1 VQYGG
6 TLRVASTPA
15 RAARS
20 ALAVDTFVDGPG
32 SIAGSDSRGC
42 SLDLLQRLRR
52 GLGATRSLLGERLS
66 APGSAV
72 TREALE
78 EALLAADVGP
88 DVAETLARDFE
99 VATRKGQVRA
109 GDELAWLRQRV
120 SGLLSAANGSVPR
133 GRPHVALVVGV
144 NGSGKTTTAAKLAGR
159 AQEAGRQAV
168 LVAADTF
175 RAAAIEQLQTWGERL
190 NVPVVAQRPGADP
203 GAVVFDALQAAFAR
217 GTDDVIVDTAGRLHT
232 KHNLMAELE
241 KVRRVCARAVPGAP
255 HEVLLVL
262 DATTGTNG
270 LVQAREFRAH
280 AGVTG
285 VVLTKL
291 DGTAKGG
298 VVLAVAHELGVPVR
312 WVGVGE
318 APEDLLPFVPETFAS
333 ALLEGLA

>member
-1 VQYGG
+1 
-6 TLRVASTPA
+6 
-15 RAARS
+15 
-20 ALAVDTFVDGPG
+20 
-32 SIAGSDSRGC
+32 
-42 SLDLLQRLRR
+42 LDLLQRLRR

-66 APGSAV
+66 VAGSTV

-88 DVAETLARDFE
+88 DVAEILARDFE
-99 VATRKGQVRA
+99 VATRKGQVA
-109 GDELAWLRQRV
+109 PGEELAWLKQRV
-120 SGLLSAANGSVPR
+120 RGLLAAANGVVPR
-133 GRPHVALVVGV
+133 GTPHVQLVVGV
-144 NGSGKTTTAAKLAGR
+144 NGTGKTTTAAKLAGR
-159 AQEAGRQAV
+159 AQEAGRKAV

-175 RAAAIEQLQTWGERL
+175 RAAAIEQLQSWGQRL
-190 NVPVVAQRPGADP
+190 HVPVVAQRPGADP
-203 GAVVFDALQAAFAR
+203 GAVVFDALQAAVAH

-241 KVRRVCARAVPGAP
+241 KVRKVCARAVPGAP

-318 APEDLLPFVPETFAS
+318 APEDLLPFVAETFAS